1 MKTERGV
8 IEKENIMFIFDCID
22 YITQCNND
30 FRVFVTKSLL
40 RGFQIYQ
47 LILGGSET
55 VVLKFDGVVNLL
67 EW

>member
-8 IEKENIMFIFDCID
+8 IEKEKHHVIFDCID
-22 YITQCNND
+22 YITQCND
-30 FRVFVTKSLL
+30 FRVIVTKSLL

-55 VVLKFDGVVNLL
+55 VVQKFDGVVNLL